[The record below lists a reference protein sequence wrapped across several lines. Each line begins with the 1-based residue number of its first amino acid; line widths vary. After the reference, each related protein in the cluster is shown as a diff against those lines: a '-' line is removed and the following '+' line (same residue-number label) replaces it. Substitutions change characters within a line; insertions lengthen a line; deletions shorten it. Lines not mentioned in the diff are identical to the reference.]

1 MWIYWVIALSVL
13 LSFSS
18 CSFSSCSS
26 IAPILV
32 AYPHLYGMQETWE
45 IEKEK
50 NLVFDYEKD
59 SERRGRDSFL

>member
-13 LSFSS
+13 LFLLLVFFLLLVY
-18 CSFSSCSS
+18 C
-26 IAPILV
+26 AHLV

-50 NLVFDYEKD
+50 NLVFDYERLR
-59 SERRGRDSFL
+59 ERRGRDSFL